1 MVANELTIYNA
12 INVSFLATKYSCL
25 VAIIETSFLYV
36 EDREL
41 FTHALC
47 SSRKW
52 YWKIFVAKTL
62 NIRQEVNPSFC
73 FAVLILSHRKTSK
86 WPWPCLKSPYNALQ
100 TLGFCLRHVCL
111 NSLSCSFDM
120 QKAFIPDLHTSIWR
134 PDICIWRLF
143 SKSLQGPL
151 WPSSTV
157 KFSGWNTAQVEVQLH
172 NEICLQK
179 QS

>member
-100 TLGFCLRHVCL
+100 TLGHWLCHVCL
-111 NSLSCSFDM
+111 CIVLLTCKVPSHQTFILVSGD
-120 QKAFIPDLHTSIWR
+120 QKFAFGDSIYHYPLTPFLKNWPLKQVFR
-134 PDICIWRLF
+134 GHF
-143 SKSLQGPL
+143 GP
-151 WPSSTV
+151 
-157 KFSGWNTAQVEVQLH
+157 
-172 NEICLQK
+172 
-179 QS
+179 